1 MRRETRRPWAFAP
14 PRHEPLPGVK
24 YALKV
29 ENNADGRPEL
39 FIYDHIDSDA
49 DAMWGGV
56 SAGMVRDALPASGD
70 ITVRVN
76 SPGGDVREGI
86 AILSCL
92 RLHAGHVRVQID
104 GLAASA
110 ASFIAMAGDEIVM
123 MPNTEMMI
131 HDASM
136 ITWGNAQD
144 LRADAEFLDRISG
157 NIADV
162 YAMRTGTS
170 SADWRARM
178 LAETWYSAEEAVAAG
193 LADSV
198 MELPPA
204 SKGKAAA
211 ARIGNTWD
219 LPFAKYAGRRDAP
232 DPIVAAVPPA
242 PIVVPDPET
251 PFDFAAFSAALT
263 HGKAVQ

>member
-14 PRHEPLPGVK
+14 RHVAGTD

-29 ENNADGRPEL
+29 ENAADGRPEL
-39 FIYDHIDSDA
+39 FIYDHIDADA
-49 DAMWGGV
+49 DPQWGGV
-56 SAGMVRDALPASGD
+56 NASMVMAALPSTGAD
-70 ITVRVN
+70 ITVRIN

-144 LRADAEFLDRISG
+144 LRDDAAYLDRVSG

-162 YAMRTGTS
+162 YAMRTGTAA
-170 SADWRARM
+170 ADWRARM

-198 MELPPA
+198 MEIA
-204 SKGKAAA
+204 ESKSRAAA

-219 LPFAKYAGRRDAP
+219 LPFARYAGRRDAP
-232 DPIVAAVPPA
+232 DPIVASAPA
-242 PIVVPDPET
+242 PEPTPDPPIT
-251 PFDFAAFSAALT
+251 PYAAFVAALT
-263 HGKAVQ
+263 HGEAVT